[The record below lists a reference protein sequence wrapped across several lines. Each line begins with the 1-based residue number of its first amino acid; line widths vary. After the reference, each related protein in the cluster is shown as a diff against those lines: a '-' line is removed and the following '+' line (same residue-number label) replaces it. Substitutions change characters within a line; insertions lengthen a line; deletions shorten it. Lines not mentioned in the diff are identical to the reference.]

1 MDKWHNQPIPGFLAY
16 DLRLYGRRQTR
27 QHMHNATTLKRTR
40 NPGRKRGSFGEE
52 REGIDRGEVP
62 YPYFIPLEENHGT
75 RVVMDGRQIIMV
87 GSNDYLGLTQD
98 PRVQEAALKAIERF
112 GTSCSGSRF
121 LNGTLELHEELED
134 RLALFV
140 KKPATLTFTTGY
152 QTNLGSIS
160 VMIDKQTLLIVD
172 KNTHACVFDG
182 IFLGGGKNSGAKL
195 RRYRHNDMDHLERI
209 LEGTD
214 PEAPKWIATD
224 GVFSME
230 GDIADLPRLIEL
242 SERYNAQLYVDDA
255 HGLGVIGETGRGVL
269 EHFDVFED
277 VDLVTCTF
285 SKSFASLGGF
295 VAGDADAIDYIKH
308 HSRPLIFSASI
319 PPANIAA
326 ALKSLEIIEA
336 EPELIAGLQRKSE
349 RMRNELGSL
358 GFDTGESETPIIPII
373 LRDDRKTFQFWKA
386 LFDAGVYTNAV
397 VSPAVPPERSLLR
410 TSIMA
415 THCQEDLDIV
425 LDAFEKTGRR
435 MGII

>member
-1 MDKWHNQPIPGFLAY
+1 MQNVTQ
-16 DLRLYGRRQTR
+16 
-27 QHMHNATTLKRTR
+27 LKRTR
-40 NPGRKRGSFGEE
+40 NPVRKRRALREEE
-52 REGIDRGEVP
+52 RGIEQAEVV
-62 YPYFIPLEENHGT
+62 YPYFIPLEENHGP
-75 RVVMDGRQIIMV
+75 RVVMEGREIIMV
-87 GSNDYLGLTQD
+87 GSNNYLGLTRD
-98 PRVQEAALKAIERF
+98 PRVQEAAIKAIERF

-140 KKPATLTFTTGY
+140 KKPAALTFTTGY

-160 VMIDKQTLLIVD
+160 VMVDKQTIIIAD

-182 IFLGGGKNSGAKL
+182 IFLGGGFNSGVKL
-195 RRYRHNDMDHLERI
+195 RRYRHGDMDHLERI
-209 LEGTD
+209 LEGMD
-214 PEAPKWIATD
+214 PEAPKLIATD

-230 GDIADLPRLIEL
+230 GDIADLPRLVEL
-242 SERYNAQLYVDDA
+242 SKRHNARLYVDDA
-255 HGLGVIGETGRGVL
+255 HGVGVIGKTGRGVL

-295 VAGDADAIDYIKH
+295 VAGDEDAIDYIKH

-326 ALKSLEIIEA
+326 ALKSLEIIET
-336 EPELIAGLQRKSE
+336 EPDLIEGLQRKSE
-349 RMRNELGSL
+349 RMRNDLVSL
-358 GFDTGESETPIIPII
+358 GFDTGESETPIIPI
-373 LRDDRKTFQFWKA
+373 LLGDDTKTFRLWKA

-397 VSPAVPPERSLLR
+397 VSPAVPPESSLLR

-415 THCQEDLDIV
+415 SHCQEDLDVV
-425 LDAFEKTGRR
+425 LDVFEKTGRR

>member
-1 MDKWHNQPIPGFLAY
+1 
-16 DLRLYGRRQTR
+16 
-27 QHMHNATTLKRTR
+27 
-40 NPGRKRGSFGEE
+40 
-52 REGIDRGEVP
+52 
-62 YPYFIPLEENHGT
+62 
-75 RVVMDGRQIIMV
+75 
-87 GSNDYLGLTQD
+87 
-98 PRVQEAALKAIERF
+98 
-112 GTSCSGSRF
+112 
-121 LNGTLELHEELED
+121 LELHEELED

-140 KKPATLTFTTGY
+140 KKPAALTFTTGY

-160 VMIDKQTLLIVD
+160 VMVDKQTLLIAD

-182 IFLGGGKNSGAKL
+182 IFLGGGLNSGAKL

-209 LEGTD
+209 LEGMD
-214 PEAPKWIATD
+214 PDAPKLIATD

-230 GDIADLPRLIEL
+230 GDVANLPRLVEL
-242 SERYNAQLYVDDA
+242 SKRCNARLYVDDA
-255 HGLGVIGETGRGVL
+255 HGLGVVGETGRGVL

-295 VAGDADAIDYIKH
+295 VAGDEDAIDYIKH

-326 ALKSLEIIEA
+326 ALKSLEIIES
-336 EPELIAGLQRKSE
+336 EPDMIVGLQRKSE
-349 RMRNELGSL
+349 RMRNELASL
-358 GFDTGESETPIIPII
+358 GFDTGESETPIIPIL
-373 LRDDRKTFQFWKA
+373 LRDDKKTFQFWKG

-415 THCQEDLDIV
+415 THCQEDLDSV

>member
-1 MDKWHNQPIPGFLAY
+1 
-16 DLRLYGRRQTR
+16 
-27 QHMHNATTLKRTR
+27 MHNVNQLKRTR
-40 NPGRKRGSFGEE
+40 DPVRKRDALREEKEGSEQ
-52 REGIDRGEVP
+52 GEVV
-62 YPYFIPLEENHGT
+62 YPYFIPLEENYGP
-75 RVVMDGRQIIMV
+75 RVVMAGREIIMV
-87 GSNDYLGLTQD
+87 GSNNYLGLTRD
-98 PRVQEAALKAIERF
+98 PRVQEAAIKAIERF

-121 LNGTLELHEELED
+121 LNGTLELHEELEA

-140 KKPATLTFTTGY
+140 KKPAALTFTTGY

-160 VMIDKQTLLIVD
+160 VMIDKQTLLIAD
-172 KNTHACVFDG
+172 RNTHACVFDG
-182 IFLGGGKNSGAKL
+182 IFLGGGLNSGVKL

-209 LEGTD
+209 LEGVD
-214 PEAPKWIATD
+214 PDAPKLIATD

-230 GDIADLPRLIEL
+230 GDVANLPRLVEL
-242 SERYNAQLYVDDA
+242 SKSYNARLYVDDA

-269 EHFDVFED
+269 EYFDVFED

-295 VAGDADAIDYIKH
+295 VAGDEDAIDYIKH

-326 ALKSLEIIEA
+326 ALKSLEIIES
-336 EPELIAGLQRKSE
+336 EPDMIAGLQRKSE
-349 RMRNELGSL
+349 RMRNELASL
-358 GFDTGESETPIIPII
+358 GFDTGESETAIIPIL

-415 THCQEDLDIV
+415 THCQEDLDSV

>member
-1 MDKWHNQPIPGFLAY
+1 MPNVTPE
-16 DLRLYGRRQTR
+16 
-27 QHMHNATTLKRTR
+27 KRTR
-40 NPGRKRGSFGEE
+40 HPVGKRSNYRRRE
-52 REGIDRGEVP
+52 EGIEQGDVA
-62 YPYFIPLEENHGT
+62 YPYFIPVEENHGP
-75 RVVMDGRQIIMV
+75 RVVMDGREVIMV
-87 GSNDYLGLTQD
+87 GSNNYLGLTQD
-98 PRVQEAALKAIERF
+98 PRVQEAAIKAIERF

-134 RLALFV
+134 RLALFM
-140 KKPATLTFTTGY
+140 KKPAALTFTTGY

-160 VMIDKQTLLIVD
+160 VMVDKQTIIIAD

-182 IFLGGGKNSGAKL
+182 IFLGGGLNSGAKL

-209 LEGTD
+209 LEGMD
-214 PEAPKWIATD
+214 PEAPKLIATD

-230 GDIADLPRLIEL
+230 GDLANVPGLIEL
-242 SERYNAQLYVDDA
+242 SKRYNARIYIDDA
-255 HGLGVIGETGRGVL
+255 HGLGVIGETGRGIL

-295 VAGDADAIDYIKH
+295 VAGDEDAIDYIKH

-326 ALKSLEIIEA
+326 ALKSLDIIEA
-336 EPELIAGLQRKSE
+336 EPDLIEGLQRKSQ
-349 RMRNELGSL
+349 RMRNDLASL
-358 GFDTGESETPIIPII
+358 GFDTGESETPIIPI
-373 LRDDRKTFQFWKA
+373 LLGDDTKTFRLWKA

-415 THCQEDLDIV
+415 THCQEDLDVV
-425 LDAFEKTGRR
+425 LDVFEKIGRR

>member
-1 MDKWHNQPIPGFLAY
+1 
-16 DLRLYGRRQTR
+16 
-27 QHMHNATTLKRTR
+27 MHNVTPFKGTR
-40 NPGRKRGSFGEE
+40 NSVRKRDAVTEVE
-52 REGIDRGEVP
+52 EGIQKEEVA

-75 RVVMDGRQIIMV
+75 RVVMGGREVIMV
-87 GSNDYLGLTQD
+87 GSNNYLGLTQD
-98 PRVQEAALKAIERF
+98 PRVQEAAIKAIERF

-121 LNGTLELHEELED
+121 LNGTLELHEELEG
-134 RLALFV
+134 RLAIFV
-140 KKPATLTFTTGY
+140 KKPAALTFSTGY

-160 VMIDKQTLLIVD
+160 VMIDKQTLLIAD

-182 IFLGGGKNSGAKL
+182 IFLGGGLNSGAKL

-214 PEAPKWIATD
+214 PEAPKLIATD

-230 GDIADLPRLIEL
+230 GDIANLPGLIEL
-242 SERYNAQLYVDDA
+242 GKRYNARLYVDDA

-277 VDLVTCTF
+277 VELVTCTF

-295 VAGDADAIDYIKH
+295 VAGDEDAIDYIKH

-326 ALKSLEIIEA
+326 ALKSLEIIET
-336 EPELIAGLQRKSE
+336 EPDLIAGLQRKSE
-349 RMRNELGSL
+349 RMRKELTSL

-373 LRDDRKTFQFWKA
+373 LGNDTKTFQFWKA

-397 VSPAVPPERSLLR
+397 ISPAVPPERSLLR

>member
-1 MDKWHNQPIPGFLAY
+1 
-16 DLRLYGRRQTR
+16 
-27 QHMHNATTLKRTR
+27 MHNVTQLKRTR
-40 NPGRKRGSFGEE
+40 DPGRKRGALREE
-52 REGIDRGEVP
+52 KEEIEQGEVV
-62 YPYFIPLEENHGT
+62 YPYFIPVEENYGP
-75 RVVMDGRQIIMV
+75 RVVMDGREVIMV
-87 GSNDYLGLTQD
+87 GSNNYLGLTRD
-98 PRVQEAALKAIERF
+98 PRVQEAAIKAIERF

-121 LNGTLELHEELED
+121 LNGTLELHEELEN

-140 KKPATLTFTTGY
+140 KKPAALTFTTGY

-160 VMIDKQTLLIVD
+160 VMVDKQTLLIAD

-182 IFLGGGKNSGAKL
+182 IFLGGGLNSGAKL

-209 LEGTD
+209 LEGMD
-214 PEAPKWIATD
+214 PDAPKLIATD

-242 SERYNAQLYVDDA
+242 SKRYNARLYVDDA

-269 EHFDVFED
+269 EHFDAFED

-295 VAGDADAIDYIKH
+295 VAGDEDAIDYIKH

-326 ALKSLEIIEA
+326 ALKSLEIIET
-336 EPELIAGLQRKSE
+336 EPDMIVGLQRKSE
-349 RMRNELGSL
+349 RMRNELASL
-358 GFDTGESETPIIPII
+358 GFDTGESETPIIPIL
-373 LRDDRKTFQFWKA
+373 LRDDRKTFQLWKA

-415 THCQEDLDIV
+415 THCQEDLDSV